1 MKNAMCGIV
10 VLCSVL
16 ALSCGGRSDADNSP
30 KNAKVVFSVGDVK
43 VEKSGKAVIAQADM
57 EIADGSLIVTGNKS
71 QCNLLLGTDSYISIK
86 EKTRMKIDSIV
97 KSVSGKE
104 SSSVDLKV
112 GRIVINP
119 KKLLKDEEFRVK
131 TPTAV
136 AAVRGTKFVVAQEE
150 GVAAKISVVEGK
162 VELKPRVESI
172 ESQNL
177 SPEEAVIAKEIQ
189 KTIDDKAMIIEA
201 NQSATIDSKSVEK
214 LNKTVSDAI
223 QEMKAV
229 VPAASGDKDK
239 KENTAAVQV
248 VIPDVAIRKIVSN
261 IDISK
266 KLRIDEKDAG
276 EVRELDRVID
286 EDKTRRKDEDAGNA
300 SVTIVTPIA
309 YSQITVDGKNVGQGS
324 VSLKVKSGVPVSISV
339 KAKDFD
345 KYESSVTLG
354 EKESKMIEVALVR
367 SKLRD
372 RLGWSGPVGSVKGD
386 VIFYNDMIIVST
398 SSGAIVSMT
407 KSGDTVWR
415 SQLAGGLD
423 STPAIS
429 GANLFAVTKSEM
441 LYSLNAV
448 TGKVQWTSK
457 ISGSVLFG
465 AAPRVINDSVI
476 IAASG
481 GKIYSFSM
489 DGTQKWVSD
498 IHSGIYSSPSFGA
511 GKILIGA
518 EDQQLY
524 AFSLQD
530 GSVAWKV
537 SLDGRVVSSAPLV
550 SGGNVIVGT
559 YKGSVYSFEINKGT
573 QSWVYKTGGAIVS
586 SPVEKDGLV
595 YIGSR
600 DCNLYAIEASTGS
613 VKWTFKTDKPVVA
626 DVAYNDKELY
636 VGSGS
641 IMYSLNPG
649 SGSLIWSY
657 AMPEQIVSIVA
668 DSDQIYVG
676 SGRSM
681 SALRMDLRDVVK

>member
-1 MKNAMCGIV
+1 MKNAICGFV
-10 VLCSVL
+10 AMCSVL
-16 ALSCGGRSDADNSP
+16 VLSCGGKSEADNSP
-30 KNAKVVFSVGDVK
+30 KNAKVVFTVGDVK
-43 VEKSGKAVIAQADM
+43 VEKTGTSVIARADM
-57 EIADGSLIVTGNKS
+57 EIADGSLIVTGDKS
-71 QCNLLLGTDSYISIK
+71 QCNLLLGTDSYISVK

-104 SSSVDLKV
+104 SCSVDLKV

-119 KKLLKDEEFRVK
+119 KKLLKDEDFRVK

-172 ESQNL
+172 EAQNL
-177 SPEEAVIAKEIQ
+177 TTEENAIAKEIQ
-189 KTIDDKAMIIEA
+189 KTIDEKAMIVEA

-214 LNKTVSDAI
+214 LNKTVSDAMK
-223 QEMKAV
+223 EMKAV
-229 VPAASGDKDK
+229 VPAAAGEKKDGSSS
-239 KENTAAVQV
+239 VQV
-248 VIPDVAIRKIVSN
+248 TIPDVAIRKIVSN

-276 EVRELDRVID
+276 EVRELDQVID
-286 EDKTRRKDEDAGNA
+286 EEKARKKDDDAGNA
-300 SVTIVTPIA
+300 SVTIVTPVA
-309 YSQITVDGKNVGQGS
+309 YSQITVDGKYVGQGS

-345 KYESSVTLG
+345 KYESTVTLD

-372 RLGWSGPVGSVKGD
+372 RLGWSGPVGSGVKGD

-407 KSGDTVWR
+407 KNGDTVWR

-429 GANLFAVTKSEM
+429 GANLFVVTKSEM

-465 AAPRVINDSVI
+465 ASPRVMDDSVI

-481 GKIYSFSM
+481 GKIYSFSL
-489 DGTQKWVSD
+489 DGNEKWVSD
-498 IHSGIYSSPSFGA
+498 VHSGIYSSPSFGA

-524 AFSLQD
+524 ALSLQD

-550 SGGNVIVGT
+550 IGGSVIVGT
-559 YKGSVYSFEINKGT
+559 YKGSVYSFEIGKGT
-573 QSWVYKTGGAIVS
+573 QSWMYKTGGPIVS
-586 SPVEKDGLV
+586 SPVEKNGLLYV
-595 YIGSR
+595 GSR

-613 VKWTFKTDKPVVA
+613 VKWKFKTDKPVIA

-641 IMYSLNPG
+641 VMYALNPG
-649 SGSLIWSY
+649 SGTLIWSY
-657 AMPEQIVSIVA
+657 PMPDQIVSLIA